1 MDPKAHHV
9 DCVRIAW
16 FLSLHTSS
24 TLDWILGYFFF
35 FHFFFLSL
43 FSVFSWIHAWAGSL
57 LWAYSFLHV
66 SNLGLKL
73 ARQLAWSHFV
83 CKAFMTLL
91 FRSIPAMDD
100 RPLEERL
107 QVADMDYLTFRS
119 ISIGFIVDV
128 TLVLGGMMVGGK
140 VLDHW
145 LVNLL
150 SLDILLDRIL
160 LYLCLLST
168 FVLSC
173 SITYAPIKFW
183 SLGQSS
189 LGCRRPHPQL

>member
-1 MDPKAHHV
+1 
-9 DCVRIAW
+9 
-16 FLSLHTSS
+16 
-24 TLDWILGYFFF
+24 
-35 FHFFFLSL
+35 
-43 FSVFSWIHAWAGSL
+43 
-57 LWAYSFLHV
+57 
-66 SNLGLKL
+66 
-73 ARQLAWSHFV
+73 
-83 CKAFMTLL
+83 
-91 FRSIPAMDD
+91 MDD

-173 SITYAPIKFW
+173 SITYAPIKF
-183 SLGQSS
+183 
-189 LGCRRPHPQL
+189 

>member
-1 MDPKAHHV
+1 
-9 DCVRIAW
+9 
-16 FLSLHTSS
+16 
-24 TLDWILGYFFF
+24 
-35 FHFFFLSL
+35 
-43 FSVFSWIHAWAGSL
+43 
-57 LWAYSFLHV
+57 
-66 SNLGLKL
+66 
-73 ARQLAWSHFV
+73 
-83 CKAFMTLL
+83 
-91 FRSIPAMDD
+91 MDD

-107 QVADMDYLTFRS
+107 QVADMDYLTFKS

-173 SITYAPIKFW
+173 SITYAPIKF
-183 SLGQSS
+183 
-189 LGCRRPHPQL
+189 